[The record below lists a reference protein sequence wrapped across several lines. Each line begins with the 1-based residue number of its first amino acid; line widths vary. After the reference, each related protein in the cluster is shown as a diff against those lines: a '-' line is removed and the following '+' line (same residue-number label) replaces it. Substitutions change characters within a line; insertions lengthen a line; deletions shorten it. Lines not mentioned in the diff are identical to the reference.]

1 MIRSLWKP
9 FFSEINAF
17 QKTFFG
23 NENKR
28 ISLILSKSS
37 IIFPSFVGNAFLIY
51 NGKKFIVLQIA
62 DYMIG
67 FKFNDFMINRRKFV
81 K

>member
-9 FFSEINAF
+9 FFSEINVF
-17 QKTFFG
+17 QKTFLG
-23 NENKR
+23 NKK
-28 ISLILSKSS
+28 ITLILSKSS
-37 IIFPSFVGNAFLIY
+37 IIFPSFVGNTFLIY